1 MKKGS
6 FLNKKDKTMTK
17 FLRGIMILI
26 NIFVVLALV
35 LVKIGSV
42 VSPNTALLPAY
53 ASLGLLPIII
63 LNIAFIVFWIMLR
76 KWWALLSLLALIIFS
91 GIIKSAVPV
100 NLTRT
105 EADSTRTKITLLSY
119 NTMNTGLMKKH
130 RKDDPNPVVQ
140 YILDS
145 DADIVCLQE
154 FAVSENK
161 RQFQSDDFER
171 IFSKYPHKH
180 VSFQLDKWRMNIG
193 LATLSKYPIIEKRN
207 VDYESVFNL
216 SIYTDVVIGDDTIR
230 IINNHLESNRIT
242 SMDMKQTAEMRNDFS
257 SEKLAGIT
265 KYLSRKMSTAYKVR
279 AKQVDE
285 VANVISNSPYKVI
298 SCGDYN
304 DVPASYAYTKV
315 KGNLKDAFRE
325 TGRGL
330 GWTYAHSYYRFRID
344 YIMYDKSFRSANYKR
359 GNLKSSDHYPIQT
372 DLYLSKSKNYETE

>member
-1 MKKGS
+1 
-6 FLNKKDKTMTK
+6 MTK

-76 KWWALLSLLALIIFS
+76 KWWSLLSLLALIIFS

-154 FAVSENK
+154 FAVSENE

-242 SMDMKQTAEMRNDFS
+242 SMDMKQTAELRNDFS